1 MLLFLSVVVVAF
13 LGTLVSVPV
22 LIRKFKDAK
31 IVGPDVHKP
40 YKPLLPEM
48 GGLGIVAGFVAGVL
62 FAVALATLTK
72 SGSAQGPAMESD
84 LASIFAAVMAILI
97 IAIIG
102 MFDDLVRMRQS
113 VKALLPIFAS
123 MPLVAIAAGSPY
135 MTLPFVGSVYLP
147 LIYPLILIPLG
158 FTVASNVTN
167 MLAGFNG
174 LEAGMGLV
182 ACSALAVVAWRAGS
196 LDALILMLAMVGA
209 LAAFLVFNWY
219 PAKIFPGDAGTL
231 SIGAA
236 IAAAAIIGNFE
247 MAGVV
252 VLMSYFADFII
263 KARNRFPK
271 EVELTR
277 LRGDHLTCERVVG
290 LPGLIM
296 NSINGISE
304 KKLVLTLI
312 LIELVFGTIAV
323 LI

>member
-1 MLLFLSVVVVAF
+1 MLLFLSVVVIAF

-22 LIRKFKDAK
+22 LIRKFKDAG
-31 IVGPDVHKP
+31 IAGPDVHKP
-40 YKPLLPEM
+40 HKPMLPEM

-72 SGSAQGPAMESD
+72 TGPSQGLAIGSD
-84 LASIFAAVMAILI
+84 LANIFAAVMTILI

-102 MFDDLVRMRQS
+102 IFDDLVRMRQS

-135 MTLPFVGSVYLP
+135 ITLPLVGRMYLP

-182 ACSALAVVAWRAGS
+182 ACSALAIVAWGAGS
-196 LDALILMLAMVGA
+196 LAALILMLSMVGA
-209 LAAFLVFNWY
+209 LAAFLIFNWY
-219 PAKIFPGDAGTL
+219 PARIFPGDVGTL

-236 IAAAAIIGNFE
+236 IAAAVIIGNFE

-252 VLMSYFADFII
+252 VLMPYLADFII

-271 EVELTR
+271 EVGLTR
-277 LRGDHLTCERVVG
+277 LRGGHLTCERVVG
-290 LPGLIM
+290 LPSLIM
-296 NSINGISE
+296 NSVNGISE
-304 KKLVLTLI
+304 KKLVMVLI
-312 LIELVFGTIAV
+312 LTELVFGIIAV